1 MNDCY
6 LKMCTNKLL
15 YDIYSVQS
23 VHNKIMKMQE
33 EAAVQRIL
41 LHSKVHAGFQSLQGI
56 NYVVTS
62 HCCYG
67 LSQIYAAQAI
77 LSTPNHRSTELL
89 IFVQGAAVPQPSFTF
104 TYKVKQY
111 IPRKSDGIKQARL
124 LLTFCLFCFSCFH
137 CHLNYYC
144 SFCCCLIGY
153 TCDLQVYH
161 QND

>member
-41 LHSKVHAGFQSLQGI
+41 LHSKVHVGFQSLQGI
-56 NYVVTS
+56 NCVVRS
-62 HCCYG
+62 HCCHG
-67 LSQIYAAQAI
+67 LSQIYAALAI

-111 IPRKSDGIKQARL
+111 IPGKSDESSRPGYCL
-124 LLTFCLFCFSCFH
+124 LFVFFASPAIIVT
-137 CHLNYYC
+137 
-144 SFCCCLIGY
+144 
-153 TCDLQVYH
+153 
-161 QND
+161 